1 MTRLRILIVDDHPIF
16 RHGLRR
22 VLSSQ
27 PDFRV
32 VGEAGCGGEALQLA
46 FKVRP
51 DIILLDNSIPGSTTT
66 AILADLNK
74 AKCCALTV
82 LMSEELDQDE
92 IIDALQAG
100 ARAVLGKNANPE
112 IVLKCIRSVVSGQLW
127 VGQESVLRLVEILKN
142 PLLAPKEYFGLTLRE
157 RQITE
162 AIVEG
167 LTNRDIAQQC
177 SLSEQTVKNHLN
189 RIFDKVGV
197 SSRLELAMFAIHHG
211 IPNRYHRSPPP
222 AASRLTG

>member
-16 RHGLRR
+16 RNGLRR
-22 VLSSQ
+22 ALSSE
-27 PDFRV
+27 PDFDV
-32 VGEAGCGGEALQLA
+32 VGEATGGGEALRMA
-46 FKVRP
+46 CKARP
-51 DIILLDNSIPGSTTT
+51 DIILLDNHMPGSTTT
-66 AILADLNK
+66 AILADLNN
-74 AKCCALTV
+74 AKCCARTI

-92 IIDALQAG
+92 IIEALQLG
-100 ARAVLGKNANPE
+100 ARAVLGKNANTE
-112 IVLKCIRSVVSGQLW
+112 LFLKCIRSVIAGQLW

-142 PLLAPKEYFGLTLRE
+142 PLLAPKECFGLTPRE

-162 AIVEG
+162 AIVDG

-211 IPNRYHRSPPP
+211 ILNRNHGSPP
-222 AASRLTG
+222 AAARLGA